1 LLHQLEGWI
10 VLELFS
16 FGDTGWGDE
25 LLAGFGTTIALAAV
39 TLPIGI
45 LLGFLIAMASMSKS
59 PVLRWFGIGYTTIFR
74 GIPELLTLF
83 TVYNGAALILN
94 RIAAWANPEGGFV
107 ELSPFVAGVVA
118 LGLVFGAFAA
128 EVLRGAF
135 QALDK
140 GQIEAGLAVG
150 MKRSEVFRRIK
161 LPQVWRFA
169 LPGLGNLWVNLI
181 KDTALV
187 SIISLNDLMRMTQVA
202 VGFTKLPFTFY
213 LAACLAYWAVCA
225 LSEVG
230 AAKLETRANRG
241 IRRA

>member
-1 LLHQLEGWI
+1 

-25 LLAGFGTTIALAAV
+25 LLAGFGVTVALAAV
-39 TLPIGI
+39 TLPVGI
-45 LLGFLIAMASMSKS
+45 LLGFAVALASMSRNR
-59 PVLRWFGIGYTTIFR
+59 VLRSIGIGYTTIFR
-74 GIPELLTLF
+74 GVPELLTLF

-94 RIAAWANPEGGFV
+94 QIAKAANPEAGFV
-107 ELSPFVAGVVA
+107 ELSPFVAGVVS
-118 LGLVFGAFAA
+118 LGLVFGAFSA

-150 MKRSEVFRRIK
+150 MRPVHVFHRIK

-169 LPGLGNLWVNLI
+169 LPGLGNLWVNLV

-187 SIISLNDLMRMTQVA
+187 SIISLNDLMRMTSIA
-202 VGFTKLPFTFY
+202 VGFTKKPFTFF
-213 LAACLAYWAVCA
+213 LVACLAYWAVCA
-225 LSEVG
+225 VSEVV
-230 AAKLETRANRG
+230 AAKLEVRANRG

>member
-1 LLHQLEGWI
+1 M
-10 VLELFS
+10 LELFAY
-16 FGDTGWGDE
+16 GDTGWGDE
-25 LLAGFGTTIALAAV
+25 LLRGFGVTIALAAV

-45 LLGFLIAMASMSKS
+45 MLGFLIAMASMAKNGA
-59 PVLRWFGIGYTTIFR
+59 LRWFGIGYTTVFR

-94 RIAAWANPEGGFV
+94 RLAKMASPDAGFV
-107 ELSPFVAGVVA
+107 ELSPFVAGVVS
-118 LGLVFGAFAA
+118 LSLVFGAFSA

-140 GQIEAGLAVG
+140 GQVEAGLAVG
-150 MKRSEVFRRIK
+150 MRRGDVFRRVK

-187 SIISLNDLMRMTQVA
+187 SIISLNDLMRMTSVA
-202 VGFTKLPFTFY
+202 VGFTKKPFTFF
-213 LAACLAYWAVCA
+213 LAACLAYWLICA
-225 LSEVG
+225 LSEIA

-241 IRRA
+241 VRRV